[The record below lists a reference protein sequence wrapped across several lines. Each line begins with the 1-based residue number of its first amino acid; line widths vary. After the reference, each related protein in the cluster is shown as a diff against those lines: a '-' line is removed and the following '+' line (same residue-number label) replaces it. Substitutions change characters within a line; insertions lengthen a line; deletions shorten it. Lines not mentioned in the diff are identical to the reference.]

1 MENEK
6 SMQPS
11 QYSMILFFNLHSF
24 LRTKQD
30 PCKKKSKE
38 KVVS

>member
-11 QYSMILFFNLHSF
+11 QYSMILSFNLHSF

-30 PCKKKSKE
+30 PCNQSKE